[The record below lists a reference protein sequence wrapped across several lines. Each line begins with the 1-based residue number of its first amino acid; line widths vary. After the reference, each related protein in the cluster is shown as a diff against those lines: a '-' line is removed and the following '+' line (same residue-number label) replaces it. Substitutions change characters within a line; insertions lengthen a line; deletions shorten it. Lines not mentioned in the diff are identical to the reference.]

1 VWGRRID
8 EVDRVHGSKR
18 RDVGAVV
25 GDRMKIAMVAPP
37 WFEVP
42 PEGYGGIEQMV
53 ATLVHGLERS
63 GDEVTLIAAGEN
75 RTEAEFAQTF
85 RSTPEGLGGP
95 DSLPIELIHAQRTA
109 ELLRDLHVD
118 VVHDHSVVGPLFA
131 PYRSVPTVVTI
142 HGPVAGWMR
151 RLYASM
157 RSVGL
162 VAISNAQRADA
173 PELPWVATVYN
184 GIDVGAAPFRAE
196 KGAWFLFLGRIHP
209 TKGVREAIEVARAA
223 GGRLLI
229 AAKASDEAEQ
239 RYLEDEVQPL
249 LAEDAVY
256 LGDVDGTRKQEL
268 LADARALLFP
278 IRWEE
283 PFGLVMIEA
292 MACGTPVVAMRR
304 GSVPE
309 VVDHDV
315 TGFVCES
322 IEEMVDACGQLGT
335 LDPAD
340 IRQRCAERFD
350 GSVMTRG
357 YRDVYR
363 SVTRGDGA
371 DREAEHLDAPS
382 LTEGLG

>member
-1 VWGRRID
+1 
-8 EVDRVHGSKR
+8 
-18 RDVGAVV
+18 VGVV
-25 GDRMKIAMVAPP
+25 ADHMKIAMVAPP

-53 ATLVHGLERS
+53 ATLVDGLEKS
-63 GDEVTLIAAGEN
+63 GDEVTLIAAGEDG
-75 RTEAEFAQTF
+75 TEAAEFEQTF

-95 DSLPIELIHAQRTA
+95 DGLPIELIHAQRAA
-109 ELLRDLHVD
+109 ELMRDLDVD
-118 VVHDHSVVGPLFA
+118 VVHDHSVVGPLLA
-131 PYRSVPTVVTI
+131 QYRSVPTVVTI
-142 HGPVAGWMR
+142 HGPVVGWMR

-157 RSVGL
+157 RSVGF
-162 VAISNAQRADA
+162 VAISNAQRAAA
-173 PELPWVATVYN
+173 PELPWIGTVYN
-184 GIDVGAAPFRAE
+184 GIDVAAAPFRAE
-196 KGAWFLFLGRIHP
+196 KGDWFLFLGRIAP

-229 AAKASDEAEQ
+229 AAKASDDAEQ
-239 RYLEDEVQPL
+239 RYLEEEVEPL
-249 LAEDAVY
+249 LDEDAVY
-256 LGDVDGTRKQEL
+256 LGDVDSTRKQEL
-268 LADARALLFP
+268 LAGARALLFP

-292 MACGTPVVAMRR
+292 MACGTPVVVMRR

-309 VVDHDV
+309 VVDPGV

-322 IEEMVDACGQLGT
+322 VEEMVEACGRLRE

-350 GSVMTRG
+350 GSVMTEG

-363 SVTRGDGA
+363 SATRADAAERQA
-371 DREAEHLDAPS
+371 DRLGAPP
-382 LTEGLG
+382 LTEGPG